1 MSVCPTN
8 FDEKVE
14 CPFVDRK
21 EFIEAYEKALPLY
34 RRAPEIAEKK
44 LGQSHPTTIE
54 IKSNYSRLVSEM
66 NEENEEK

>member
-14 CPFVDRK
+14 FPFVDRK

-34 RRAPEIAEKK
+34 RRAPETAEKSWDK
-44 LGQSHPTTIE
+44 VIPLQ
-54 IKSNYSRLVSEM
+54 
-66 NEENEEK
+66 